1 MNMNR
6 RSFVQG
12 TAAAATATAIGISG
26 ATALAEETE
35 IQKGA
40 GAKKPSFMTPPE
52 PITDVSATY
61 KADMIVVG
69 AGVSGLVTAI
79 SAVEEGLD
87 VILVAASSKPI
98 SRGGSNN
105 AVWSKA
111 MEKAGLPRWDA
122 GKELRRELAFNS
134 FMPDERKY
142 SKYVRNSEDATN
154 WLIDIM
160 EEAGYETSFEPAS
173 PYPEDSIFFSP
184 QCSHAWINE
193 ENTHVGQ
200 TQAFVADALYEK
212 FLEVGGTTYFNTI
225 AKQLS
230 KDDAGRV
237 NAVICQ
243 MEDGA
248 YAKFVGPKAIVLA
261 TGDFSADR
269 EMMERYCPRM
279 VPFLNQASLDGE
291 PDYEREFSFGGLYKG
306 DGQKMGLWAGAAWQ
320 HDENNAPMLIA
331 AGEAPCRPY
340 CAFWGLK
347 VNSRGERFCNEDQP
361 GAFAA
366 SAVYKQPG
374 AIAYCIWD
382 DVYADGDSWYAMN
395 TPFGEEPLT
404 SEQIHD
410 TFFHDGFDTLEEAI
424 ESVGLPLEETKATI
438 ERYNELCDAQ
448 SDDDFFKNAVLM
460 KPIRTA
466 PFYIVPENIMFL
478 TVMGGLRTNDKMQ
491 VCDADDEPI
500 PGLYNVG
507 AMVGDMYSN
516 LYTFLVFG
524 FNYGCCCL
532 TFGRETGKFIAE
544 NEPIQY
550 DLRGNDKR
558 KAIYTAGTY
567 TATAKGYGGDV
578 TVTMVVSDDM
588 ISSVTIDGPNEEQ
601 GAKAINEMPSEFILY
616 NTANVNGVTG
626 ATLTSDAIK
635 AAAADCIAQAKA

>member
-1 MNMNR
+1 MAMNR
-6 RSFVQG
+6 RQFIEG
-12 TAAAATATAIGISG
+12 AATAAATLGLSSSFASADEASEKKYGF
-26 ATALAEETE
+26 E
-35 IQKGA
+35 I
-40 GAKKPSFMTPPE
+40 PPQ
-52 PITDVSATY
+52 PITDIAATY
-61 KADMIVVG
+61 EADMIVVG
-69 AGVSGLVTAI
+69 AGVSGLVTALT
-79 SAVEEGLD
+79 AREEGLD

-134 FMPDERKY
+134 FLPDERKY
-142 SKYVRNSEDATN
+142 AKYARCSESAMD

-200 TQAFVADALYEK
+200 TQAFVAQTLYEK
-212 FLEVGGTTYFNTI
+212 LLEAGGTVYFNTI
-225 AKQLS
+225 AKQLE
-230 KDDAGRV
+230 KDENGRV
-237 NAVICQ
+237 DAVVCQ
-243 MEDGA
+243 MENGSF
-248 YAKFVGPKAIVLA
+248 AKFVGPKAIVLA

-279 VPFLNQASLDGE
+279 IPFLNQETLDGE
-291 PDYEREFSFGGLYKG
+291 PDYEREFSFGGIYKG

-320 HDENNAPMLIA
+320 HDDNNAPMLIA
-331 AGEAPCRPY
+331 AGSAPCRPY

-347 VNSRGERFCNEDQP
+347 VNMHGERFCNEDQH
-361 GAFAA
+361 GSFAA

-374 AIAYCIWD
+374 AMAYCIWD
-382 DVYADGDSWYAMN
+382 DAYADGDSWYAMN
-395 TPFGEEPLT
+395 TPFGGEPLT

-410 TFFHDGFDTLEEAI
+410 SFHGGFDTLEEAI
-424 ESVGLPLEETKATI
+424 QDAGLPLEETLATI

-448 SDDDFFKNAVLM
+448 NDEDFFKDATLM

-466 PFYIVPENIMFL
+466 PFYIVPESIMFL
-478 TVMGGLRTNDKMQ
+478 TVMGGLRTNQNMQ
-491 VCDADDEPI
+491 VCDANDEPI

-507 AMVGDMYSN
+507 IMVGDMYSN
-516 LYTFLVFG
+516 IYTFLVFG

-532 TFGRETGKFIAE
+532 TFGRETGKFIAQ

-550 DLRGNDKR
+550 VPRQSAQREAL
-558 KAIYTAGTY
+558 YTAGTY
-567 TATAKGYGGDV
+567 VATAPGYGGDV
-578 TVTMVVSDDM
+578 TVTMVVSNDT
-588 ISSVTIDGPNEEQ
+588 ISSVAIDGPNEER
-601 GAKAINEMPSEFILY
+601 GVKAINEMPSEFVLY
-616 NTANVNGVTG
+616 NTAKVDGVAG
-626 ATLTSDAIK
+626 ATATSDAIL
-635 AAAADCIAQAKA
+635 AAAEECVAQAKA